1 MQPYKLRREI
11 QVFEKDSDII
21 VSNNSLPNLD
31 AKDLVLIFGH
41 QVEDPHFYGGY
52 ELNERSAVYFPD
64 LRFDFI
70 KYNYYVVCWRELTG
84 QELEI
89 LTINSFFKKDK
100 AKRYV
105 SFVLDPALRPKFIS
119 SLAHLKDLNLEKFQE
134 VRYNEIDQIM
144 EVVGRA
150 KLDSCYAISQNKRID
165 GQFLDSHRALEETI
179 GYGMGTLL
187 VFGSDAKVVYYEG
200 EEMHDRWI
208 SL

>member
-11 QVFEKDSDII
+11 QVSEKDADIVVTNI
-21 VSNNSLPNLD
+21 PLPNLD
-31 AKDLVLIFGH
+31 VKDLVLIFGH
-41 QVEDPHFYGGY
+41 KAEDPLFYMAY
-52 ELNERSAVYFPD
+52 ELNESIAIYFPD
-64 LRFDFI
+64 LRFDFN

-89 LTINSFFKKDK
+89 LTINRFFKKNK
-100 AKRYV
+100 AKCYV
-105 SFVLDPALRPKFIS
+105 DFILDPALRPKFIS

-134 VRYNEIDQIM
+134 VRHDEIDRIL
-144 EVVGRA
+144 EVVGKA
-150 KLDSCYAISQNKRID
+150 KLDTCYVISENKRID
-165 GQFLDSHRALEETI
+165 GQFLDIHKAIEETI

-187 VFGSDAKVVYYEG
+187 VFGSGAEVVYYEG